1 MAQEHTTVLII
12 RDQFN
17 ILSVK

>member
-1 MAQEHTTVLII
+1 MAQEHMTVLII

-17 ILSVK
+17 ILSVN